1 MDAFFEIQITCNYN
15 YVIFI
20 ECIFLNNVLCSNNVM
35 EGKRIF
41 IKQLHMQPGKLLVAF
56 VFCNVYR

>member
-1 MDAFFEIQITCNYN
+1 MECGQLTREFNSSQKKSMDAFFEIQITCHYN

-35 EGKRIF
+35 EGKR
-41 IKQLHMQPGKLLVAF
+41 LSSDVSL
-56 VFCNVYR
+56 

>member
-1 MDAFFEIQITCNYN
+1 MQQQCDGRKAI
-15 YVIFI
+15 VIR
-20 ECIFLNNVLCSNNVM
+20 CVSLMCTAVRC
-35 EGKRIF
+35 IF